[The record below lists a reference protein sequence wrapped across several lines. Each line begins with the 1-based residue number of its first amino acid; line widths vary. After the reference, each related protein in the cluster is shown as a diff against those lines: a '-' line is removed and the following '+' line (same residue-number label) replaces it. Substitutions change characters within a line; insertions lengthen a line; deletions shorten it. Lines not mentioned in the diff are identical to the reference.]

1 MFFCKMLA
9 CGRFDAG
16 ICRLPHRQT
25 GEFPGFWVDLFG
37 KLCLTETVGLLRTPD
52 RHLPEKI
59 RSAALQR
66 AVALEGLWNT
76 EEPLTGIDEICLIEV
91 PP

>member
-52 RHLPEKI
+52 RHLPEKNPVSGFAKGCSPG
-59 RSAALQR
+59 RLMEYGGAAD
-66 AVALEGLWNT
+66 G
-76 EEPLTGIDEICLIEV
+76 D
-91 PP
+91 